1 MRTNLRNPWAHCDF
15 TEWNS
20 VKYLHSFQMMKRLV
34 NDLKLSLNEETEIIG
49 EIEKWEKNGNVYIR
63 IFFFC

>member
-1 MRTNLRNPWAHCDF
+1 
-15 TEWNS
+15 
-20 VKYLHSFQMMKRLV
+20 MMKRLV

-63 IFFFC
+63 IFFFAEHIYRHNNLF